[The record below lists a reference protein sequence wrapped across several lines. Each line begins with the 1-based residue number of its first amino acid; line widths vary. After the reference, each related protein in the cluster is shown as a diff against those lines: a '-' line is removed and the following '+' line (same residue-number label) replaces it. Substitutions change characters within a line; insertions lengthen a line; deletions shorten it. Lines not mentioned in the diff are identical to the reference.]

1 MSLTQK
7 TNLYDCLCAALRKPL
22 SEGGYLALTAALTN
36 RPPNDIAVVVELM
49 TNDEALAIFNWL
61 DDLRAQ
67 KMLVGLRPEQA
78 SYLLHHAPPG
88 RICKMFDSLNSFVAD
103 LSA

>member
-22 SEGGYLALTAALTN
+22 SEGGHLALTAALTN
-36 RPPNDIAVVVELM
+36 CHADDIAGVIKLL

-61 DDLRAQ
+61 DDSRAQ
-67 KMLVGLRPEQA
+67 IVLHELEPEKVD
-78 SYLLHHAPPG
+78 YLLRHAPPG
-88 RICKMFDSLNSFVAD
+88 RIFRLSDTGSSVIAD
-103 LSA
+103 IPA

>member
-22 SEGGYLALTAALTN
+22 SEGGHLALTAALTN
-36 RPPNDIAVVVELM
+36 LPAGDIAGVVELM

-61 DDLRAQ
+61 DDNRAQ
-67 KMLVGLRPEQA
+67 RMLYDLGPEQV

-88 RICKMFDSLNSFVAD
+88 RIYKMSERN
-103 LSA
+103 